1 MLMGKFQNSIDAKSR
16 MIVPAKF
23 REQLGYKCVLTMG
36 IDRCLYI
43 YPMAEWEK
51 FMNKLSALP
60 MSDANARAFIRH
72 FYANAVESEIDKQGR
87 ITLPA
92 DLREYANIDKELVT
106 IGNLDKIEVW
116 SKEEWDSKD
125 NMTQLSHAEV
135 SQKMVEYGI

>member
-106 IGNLDKIEVW
+106 IGNLDKLE
-116 SKEEWDSKD
+116 EEWDSKD
-125 NMTQLSHAEV
+125 NMTQLSPAEV

>member
-23 REQLGYKCVLTMG
+23 REQLGYKGVLTMG

-60 MSDANARAFIRH
+60 MSELSSVISMQMRSKAR
-72 FYANAVESEIDKQGR
+72 
-87 ITLPA
+87 
-92 DLREYANIDKELVT
+92 
-106 IGNLDKIEVW
+106 
-116 SKEEWDSKD
+116 
-125 NMTQLSHAEV
+125 
-135 SQKMVEYGI
+135 

>member
-116 SKEEWDSKD
+116 RKEEWDSKD
-125 NMTQLSHAEV
+125 NMTQLSPAEV

>member
-16 MIVPAKF
+16 TIVPAKF

-125 NMTQLSHAEV
+125 NMAQLSPAEV

>member
-125 NMTQLSHAEV
+125 NMPQLSPAEV

>member
-125 NMTQLSHAEV
+125 NMTQLSPAEV
-135 SQKMVEYGI
+135 SQKMVKYGI

>member
-23 REQLGYKCVLTMG
+23 REQLGYK
-36 IDRCLYI
+36 YI

-125 NMTQLSHAEV
+125 NMTQLSPAEV

>member
-125 NMTQLSHAEV
+125 NMTQLSPAEV
-135 SQKMVEYGI
+135 SQKMVE

>member
-1 MLMGKFQNSIDAKSR
+1 
-16 MIVPAKF
+16 
-23 REQLGYKCVLTMG
+23 
-36 IDRCLYI
+36 
-43 YPMAEWEK
+43 
-51 FMNKLSALP
+51 MNKLSALP

-125 NMTQLSHAEV
+125 YMTQLSPAEV
-135 SQKMVEYGI
+135 SQ